1 MPNTF
6 SPLGFDV
13 NYNSSEQSVFTVTEN
28 DWAIWFGWDQ
38 VMITEDGVIMATETG
53 NNVMITENKLNV

>member
-6 SPLGFDV
+6 TPIGFDV
-13 NYNSSEQSVFTVTEN
+13 NYNSTEQSVFTVVEN

-38 VMITEDGVIMATETG
+38 VMITEDGIIMATETG